1 MLFFNSDFSNLISS
15 SLIYQF
21 EVKMDLI
28 LLITGIVQIFL
39 SLIIAITLVYFS
51 SKIFRKLITGINET
65 EELKKNNVAVAILN
79 GSIVL
84 ALILVVKKSI
94 ESAVIIFGN
103 TLRNPDSVV
112 SSYFQSG
119 LIMIGHIL
127 LGGIIAFAAIY
138 TALQIFIKLT
148 ADLDELKEIKEN
160 NTAVGILLGIII
172 VAMALLL
179 QPGVDTILNS
189 LIPFPPVSLIDIG

>member
-1 MLFFNSDFSNLISS
+1 
-15 SLIYQF
+15 
-21 EVKMDLI
+21 MDII
-28 LLITGIVQIFL
+28 LLITGIVQVFL
-39 SLIIAITLVYFS
+39 SLIIAVTLVYLA
-51 SKIFRKLITGINET
+51 SKIFRKLISGINET
-65 EELKKNNVAVAILN
+65 EELKRNNVAVAILN

-94 ESAVIIFGN
+94 ESSVTIFGN
-103 TLRNPDSVV
+103 TLRNPDTVYSN
-112 SSYFQSG
+112 YMQTG

-127 LGGIIAFAAIY
+127 LGGIVAFAAIY
-138 TALQIFIKLT
+138 TALQIFIRLT
-148 ADLDELKEIKEN
+148 GDLDELKEVKES

-172 VAMALLL
+172 VSMALLL

>member
-1 MLFFNSDFSNLISS
+1 MLFFVSVFSKMIISS
-15 SLIYQF
+15 INKQF
-21 EVKMDLI
+21 GTTMDLI

-39 SLIIAITLVYFS
+39 SLLIAVTLVYLS
-51 SKIFRKLITGINET
+51 SKIFRKMITGINET

-84 ALILVVKKSI
+84 ALIIVVKKSI
-94 ESAVIIFGN
+94 ESAITIFGN
-103 TLRNPDSVV
+103 ILRNPDAVL
-112 SSYFQSG
+112 SSYIQSA
-119 LIMIGHIL
+119 LIMLGHIL
-127 LGGIIAFAAIY
+127 LGGIIAFTSIY
-138 TALQIFIKLT
+138 AALQIFIWLT
-148 ADLDELKEIKEN
+148 KDLDELKEIKES

-172 VAMALLL
+172 VAMALLM

>member
-1 MLFFNSDFSNLISS
+1 
-15 SLIYQF
+15 
-21 EVKMDLI
+21 MDII
-28 LLITGIVQIFL
+28 LLITGIVQVFL
-39 SLIIAITLVYFS
+39 SLIIAVTLVYLA
-51 SKIFRKLITGINET
+51 SKIFRKLISGINET
-65 EELKKNNVAVAILN
+65 EELKRNNVAVAILN

-94 ESAVIIFGN
+94 ESSVTIFGN
-103 TLRNPDSVV
+103 TLRNPDTVFSN
-112 SSYFQSG
+112 YMQTG

-138 TALQIFIKLT
+138 TALQIFIRLT
-148 ADLDELKEIKEN
+148 GDLDELKEIKES

-172 VAMALLL
+172 VSMALLL

>member
-1 MLFFNSDFSNLISS
+1 
-15 SLIYQF
+15 
-21 EVKMDLI
+21 MDLI

-39 SLIIAITLVYFS
+39 SLLIAVTLVFLS
-51 SKIFRKLITGINET
+51 SKIFRKLISGINET

-94 ESAVIIFGN
+94 ESAITIFGN
-103 TLRNPDSVV
+103 TLRNPDSVL
-112 SSYFQSG
+112 SSY
-119 LIMIGHIL
+119 LKTAAIMLGHIL
-127 LGGIIAFAAIY
+127 LGGIIAFSAIY
-138 TALQIFIKLT
+138 VALQIFIWLT
-148 ADLDELKEIKEN
+148 MDLDELKEIKEG

>member
-1 MLFFNSDFSNLISS
+1 MH
-15 SLIYQF
+15 
-21 EVKMDLI
+21 KW
-28 LLITGIVQIFL
+28 
-39 SLIIAITLVYFS
+39 
-51 SKIFRKLITGINET
+51 
-65 EELKKNNVAVAILN
+65 ILN

-94 ESAVIIFGN
+94 ESAIIIFGN
-103 TLRNPDSVV
+103 TLRNPNSIL
-112 SSYFQSG
+112 SSYFQSA
-119 LIMIGHIL
+119 LIMLGHII
-127 LGGIIAFAAIY
+127 LGGIIAFTAIY

-172 VAMALLL
+172 VSMALLL

>member
-1 MLFFNSDFSNLISS
+1 MIISS
-15 SLIYQF
+15 IYKQF
-21 EVKMDLI
+21 EVTMDLI

-39 SLIIAITLVYFS
+39 SLLIATVLVYFS
-51 SKIFRKLITGINET
+51 SKIFRRLISGINEI

-94 ESAVIIFGN
+94 ESAITIFGN
-103 TLRNPDSVV
+103 ILRNPNAVL
-112 SSYFQSG
+112 SSYIQSA
-119 LIMIGHIL
+119 LIMLGHIL
-127 LGGIIAFAAIY
+127 LGGIIAFTSIY
-138 TALQIFIKLT
+138 AALQIFIWLT
-148 ADLDELKEIKEN
+148 KDLDELKEIKEN

-172 VAMALLL
+172 VSMALLL
-179 QPGVDTILNS
+179 QQGVDTVLNS